1 MELVLS
7 GLSCAFELKNKGYIV
22 DLYEKENILGQ
33 EVYEIYKEILSE
45 EFINED
51 LKKLKDLGVNICLN
65 SVFDKSQ
72 LDKYKENYDVIIIDG
87 NIYDENLD
95 YDEIIDNMQVIFLY
109 A

>member
-1 MELVLS
+1 MTYGKKVKSRVLLKPKKKEKIIVFGTSLS

-51 LKKLKDLGVNICLN
+51 LKKLKD
-65 SVFDKSQ
+65 
-72 LDKYKENYDVIIIDG
+72 
-87 NIYDENLD
+87 
-95 YDEIIDNMQVIFLY
+95 
-109 A
+109 